1 MESRINNIRA
11 LIESKKEQYPNI
23 SNIWLKYLN
32 KKIETFNESLDKAE
46 EIFSNM
52 ENNITQDIPYS
63 TIAILYLLNH
73 PLVLYHV

>member
-52 ENNITQDIPYS
+52 ENNITLDIPYS
-63 TIAILYLLNH
+63 TIAILYLLNQTRL
-73 PLVLYHV
+73 P

>member
-52 ENNITQDIPYS
+52 ETNITQDIPYS
-63 TIAILYLLNH
+63 TIAILYLLNQTRL
-73 PLVLYHV
+73 P